1 METIFL
7 LAILALLI
15 LAIVLIIL
23 FRNKISNEN
32 PALINKLNEIQAILM
47 AIDAGLKQDFK
58 INREENASIAKD
70 NRTELNASL
79 KDFTIEQRNKFDE
92 LKIEQKDLTFKTVEQ
107 LDKITDKVAEKLKD
121 LNVQAKAD
129 NALMRDAL
137 INAFKGFQE
146 TFDKNVT
153 SFNDLQKEKFAQMEI
168 KQSELM
174 RNTEAKLEFIRTT
187 VEEKLEK
194 TLSERLGQSF
204 ETVGKQLIEVQ
215 KGLGEMQTLAQDVG
229 GLKRVLSNVKMRGGI
244 GEVQLSMLL
253 EQILAPDQ
261 YEANVKTKQGSSD
274 LVEFAV
280 KLPGK
285 DENNNQVWL
294 PIDAKFPKDIYEQL
308 QTAYDIGDTVQIEQ
322 AQKTLENTIK
332 KMAKDIS
339 EKYIDPPNTTDFGIM
354 FLPFEGIYA
363 EVVRKAS
370 LLEELQRT
378 YKIVVTGPTTLAAIL
393 NSLHIGFR
401 TLAIQQRSS
410 EVWKVLGAVK
420 KEFESFGGLMQKAQK
435 NIQTGMDQ
443 LDDVMGMRTKAIQ
456 RKLRG
461 VESLNDTDTKLLLTD
476 VTDTDINDD
485 DVV

>member
-1 METIFL
+1 MDTIFL

-15 LAIVLIIL
+15 LAIVLIIP
-23 FRNKISNEN
+23 FRNKTSSEN

-47 AIDAGLKQDFK
+47 AMDAGLKQDFK

-79 KDFTIEQRNKFDE
+79 KDFTLEQRNKFDE
-92 LKIEQKDLTFKTVEQ
+92 LKLEQKDLTFKTVEQ

-121 LNVQAKAD
+121 LNEQAKAD

-285 DENNNQVWL
+285 DENNHQVWL

-393 NSLHIGFR
+393 NSLHMGFR

-476 VTDTDINDD
+476 LTDTDINDD